1 MATTKT
7 IGTLERARDGFNE
20 IKKKLEEEAG
30 GSIEDVHVERY
41 PEMLDNLYKDVRV
54 EGKKLII
61 EN

>member
-30 GSIEDVHVERY
+30 GSIEDVHVEQY
-41 PEMLDNLYKDVRV
+41 PEMLNNLYKDVRV